1 MNTKYLI
8 GLCLLFC
15 LFVMACNNDVAPRLL
30 LSKYKYD
37 FGAVKEGTVCTGEV
51 TVYNRG
57 KEDLLV
63 RNVAA
68 DCGCTKVFIDKTK
81 IECGDSTTLHFSID
95 TSHKLGEVEYNAIIE
110 ANTDS
115 AIHFVQLF
123 ADVVDD
129 SNHE

>member
-1 MNTKYLI
+1 MNTKCLT

-30 LSKYKYD
+30 VSKYKYD

-51 TVYNRG
+51 TVYNKG

-81 IECGDSTTLHFSID
+81 IEGGDSTTLHFSID